1 MAAIYDGA
9 TTQINESTCA
19 EFIIADV
26 SGDLIDVPGVG
37 KTAVKAI
44 SDAGASNTFALLGKF
59 LMLRK
64 EGMTGQAH
72 QNAMAQYL
80 KDIKVNSHRSDVVY
94 SCSEKLRSLFPKLCP
109 DEEAEIDAEIDAEI
123 ARVEAEPDWS
133 SDDGNGDAG
142 NAAFDAGQA
151 YARQASPVN
160 AASPAASPARASPV
174 RQRPAPEK
182 GEAVKL
188 QK

>member
-37 KTAVKAI
+37 KSAVKAI
-44 SDAGASNTFALLGKF
+44 SDAGAGNTFALLGKF

-80 KDIKVNSHRSDVVY
+80 KEIKVNSHRSDVVY

-109 DEEAEIDAEIDAEI
+109 DGDDEGDADDA
-123 ARVEAEPDWS
+123 
-133 SDDGNGDAG
+133 DDADDAG
-142 NAAFDAGQA
+142 NSAFDAGQA
-151 YARQASPVN
+151 YARQASPVK
-160 AASPAASPARASPV
+160 AVSPAASPARASPV
-174 RQRPAPEK
+174 RQRPAPGK
-182 GEAVKL
+182 DSEAAKL
-188 QK
+188 HK